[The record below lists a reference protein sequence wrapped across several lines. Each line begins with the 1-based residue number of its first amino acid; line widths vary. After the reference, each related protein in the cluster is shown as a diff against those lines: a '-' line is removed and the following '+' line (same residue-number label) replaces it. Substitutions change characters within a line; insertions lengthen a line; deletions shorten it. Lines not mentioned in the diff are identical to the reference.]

1 MRFAGC
7 YGDNPRTAL
16 FPWYK
21 ALGDLIIP
29 VPSIAC
35 DERDVPIR
43 SMEHEGDHAFKP
55 RAGAGRFAQ
64 KHDTPWAG
72 SWTEAAKNASEAI
85 KTGNRNSDDKILTD
99 AWLESIVDLNPAD
112 HEADTD
118 DRNFIKASLE
128 SVVGLRPADY
138 EAQND
143 DNAFDRFVF
152 SYSHTAQLLS

>member
-55 RAGAGRFAQ
+55 RAGAGRF
-64 KHDTPWAG
+64 G
-72 SWTEAAKNASEAI
+72 RLGI
-85 KTGNRNSDDKILTD
+85 F
-99 AWLESIVDLNPAD
+99 SI
-112 HEADTD
+112 
-118 DRNFIKASLE
+118 RK
-128 SVVGLRPADY
+128 
-138 EAQND
+138 
-143 DNAFDRFVF
+143 
-152 SYSHTAQLLS
+152 SHTDNINS